1 MLYIVGLLL
10 GGVALANQSPINARL
25 GAALKSPFR
34 SSLVSF
40 TVGFVFLVAV
50 FLVSGQHV
58 TLTGQHPWWI
68 WTPGIFGVV
77 YLTSNILLFP
87 KIGAIQ
93 AIVFPIVGQV
103 LMGLMID
110 TFGWFA
116 AKQLPMTLT
125 KAGGAALLLFGVYV
139 AVVWANR
146 RELNRENAIDKSEE
160 SALELNAWR
169 IWGVITG
176 AVSSAQQA
184 IAGKLAVALGSAIG
198 AAIVS
203 FGVGM
208 LIIFLVVL
216 LRDKRL
222 MPSQP
227 VPSQPKWVY
236 IGGILGSIFV
246 VAMAVSV
253 PVLGAGFAVM
263 IGLIG
268 ALAGSMAVSHF
279 GWWQSPRQA
288 VSWLKVIGIIVMA
301 VGVAFIKLG

>member
-10 GGVALANQSPINARL
+10 GGIALANQSPINARL

-40 TVGFVFLVAV
+40 TVGFVFLLII
-50 FLVSGQHV
+50 FLV
-58 TLTGQHPWWI
+58 TGQQVNLTEQQPWWI
-68 WTPGIFGVV
+68 WTPGVFGVI

-110 TFGWFA
+110 TFGWFE

-125 KAGGAALLLFGVYV
+125 KAGGAALLLLGVYI

-146 RELNRENAIDKSEE
+146 RELTRENTIDKSEE
-160 SALELNAWR
+160 STVELNAWR
-169 IWGVITG
+169 SWGVIAG

-208 LIIFLVVL
+208 VIIFLVVL

-222 MPSQP
+222 VPNQP
-227 VPSQPKWVY
+227 IPKQPKWVY
-236 IGGILGSIFV
+236 IGGILGSLFV

-263 IGLIG
+263 VGLIG
-268 ALAGSMAVSHF
+268 ALVGSMAVSHF

-288 VSWLKVIGIIVMA
+288 VSWMKVLGILVMA

>member
-58 TLTGQHPWWI
+58 TLPGQHPWWI

-125 KAGGAALLLFGVYV
+125 KAGGVALLLFGVYV

-146 RELNRENAIDKSEE
+146 RELDRENAIDKSEE

-169 IWGVITG
+169 IWGVIAG

-222 MPSQP
+222 TPSQP
-227 VPSQPKWVY
+227 VPTQPKWVY

>member
-1 MLYIVGLLL
+1 MLYIVGLLF

-50 FLVSGQHV
+50 FLVSGQYV

-139 AVVWANR
+139 AVVWCWHVNYFPCR
-146 RELNRENAIDKSEE
+146 P
-160 SALELNAWR
+160 
-169 IWGVITG
+169 V
-176 AVSSAQQA
+176 
-184 IAGKLAVALGSAIG
+184 
-198 AAIVS
+198 
-203 FGVGM
+203 VG
-208 LIIFLVVL
+208 
-216 LRDKRL
+216 
-222 MPSQP
+222 
-227 VPSQPKWVY
+227 
-236 IGGILGSIFV
+236 
-246 VAMAVSV
+246 
-253 PVLGAGFAVM
+253 
-263 IGLIG
+263 
-268 ALAGSMAVSHF
+268 
-279 GWWQSPRQA
+279 
-288 VSWLKVIGIIVMA
+288 
-301 VGVAFIKLG
+301 